1 MFRAYGIPPLE
12 SSMFACACSV
22 LAATL
27 ALRPPTA
34 LLPSAAATHP
44 LLRVGVEAAYAAGV
58 HLLDSVGSAEV
69 KARKLD
75 RADLVTAVDGE
86 CQEIIEARIRALEG
100 VHSILGEES
109 VPPGADAAVAA
120 LQERLGPAATD
131 GEWLWII
138 DPIDGTTNF
147 VAGLPLCAVSIGITD
162 ARSGARMGAV
172 VLDPFRD
179 ECFTAWRGAGAW
191 LNGEP
196 MRCSEVSDLADA
208 VVCGCSPKLHA
219 VSSAL
224 RGLAVLMPQV
234 RSIRILGSGVLNFA
248 WVACGR
254 LSAYWEPELAPWDTA
269 AGTLLIEEAGGAVT
283 DLDGSP
289 YTLAT
294 RAVLGSASGVH
305 TALLGALEEADAL
318 TAD

>member
-1 MFRAYGIPPLE
+1 M
-12 SSMFACACSV
+12 

-34 LLPSAAATHP
+34 LLPAAAATHP
-44 LLRVGVEAAYAAGV
+44 LLRVGVEAAYAAGQ
-58 HLLDSVGSAEV
+58 HLLDSLGSAEV
-69 KARKLD
+69 KATKLD

-86 CQEIIEARIRALEG
+86 CQEIIEARIRAWEG
-100 VHSILGEES
+100 VHSLLGEES
-109 VPPGADAAVAA
+109 VPPGADAAVVA
-120 LQERLGPAATD
+120 LQEMLGPAAAE

-147 VAGLPLCAVSIGITD
+147 VAGLPLCAVSIGIAD

-196 MRCSEVSDLADA
+196 MRCSEVSELSDA

-224 RGLAVLMPQV
+224 RGLAELMPQV
-234 RSIRILGSGVLNFA
+234 R
-248 WVACGR
+248 
-254 LSAYWEPELAPWDTA
+254 
-269 AGTLLIEEAGGAVT
+269 
-283 DLDGSP
+283 
-289 YTLAT
+289 
-294 RAVLGSASGVH
+294 
-305 TALLGALEEADAL
+305 
-318 TAD
+318 